1 MSLTVMWRSLV
12 LVVVRLLASVAYGT
26 RWPVSEIKGG
36 HRTRVARPRDQPRS
50 GIPSGGKYY
59 SLWSFDHAQGATSRR
74 PMSRPDL
81 TRSGRPT
88 SEGAASAVHA
98 KIPFRRRGDP
108 GLTHPPELTSRAGT
122 ATTGHAVYCSRALRN
137 SRLSS
142 SPAARCTAQPL

>member
-1 MSLTVMWRSLV
+1 
-12 LVVVRLLASVAYGT
+12 
-26 RWPVSEIKGG
+26 
-36 HRTRVARPRDQPRS
+36 
-50 GIPSGGKYY
+50 
-59 SLWSFDHAQGATSRR
+59 
-74 PMSRPDL
+74 MSRPDL

-108 GLTHPPELTSRAGT
+108 GLTHPPELTTRAGT
-122 ATTGHAVYCSRALRN
+122 ATTGHAVYRSRALRN